1 MRIVSFLSS
10 IALLSFASG
19 GVVADDQQRLPPFTV
34 EYYYKIKWG
43 YYDEWLALYKKNHW
57 PVLLAEMKSGY
68 IVDVQVHEP
77 QNFGAESHRW
87 DVRVTITFK
96 NVLVPHGATDRG
108 ASRQQ
113 LIERLHPDREAYER
127 EEQRRWQLVE
137 SFWDTELIDVATD
150 QWPEK

>member
-1 MRIVSFLSS
+1 MKAFSCLCAVLLLGFSPTS
-10 IALLSFASG
+10 I
-19 GVVADDQQRLPPFTV
+19 VADDQARLEPFTV

-43 YYDEWLALYKKNHW
+43 HYDEWLALYKKNHW

-87 DVRVTITFK
+87 DVRVTITFQ
-96 NVLVPHGATDRG
+96 NVLVPHGATDR
-108 ASRQQ
+108 AAKRQQ
-113 LIERLHPDREAYER
+113 LIERLHPDIEAYER

-137 SFWDTELIDVATD
+137 GFWDTELISVATE
-150 QWPEK
+150 QWPDK

>member
-1 MRIVSFLSS
+1 LRAFSFLSS
-10 IALLSFASG
+10 ILLLSLASI
-19 GVVADDQQRLPPFTV
+19 GVVAEDQQQLEPFTV
-34 EYYYKIKWG
+34 EYYYKITWG

-77 QNFGAESHRW
+77 QNYGAESHRW
-87 DVRVTITFK
+87 DVRITITFK
-96 NVLVPHGATDRG
+96 NVLVPHGATDRS
-108 ASRQQ
+108 ARRQQ
-113 LIERLHPDREAYER
+113 LIERLHPDRKDYER

-150 QWPEK
+150 QWPET